1 MEVNNFCYK
10 DIKFI
15 DHTVVIANLLES
27 SGEVALKLF
36 ESWKKED
43 LELVQFKSGITNKLV
58 KCTNKHFQVTVLI
71 RTYGKKSDVIID
83 RVMETTNIVS
93 LSKHGLVREVYCRFN
108 NGIVYGYTPGRAL
121 SVPDM
126 SNQHICLL
134 IAEHMAVWHKVN
146 ISNEN
151 ESSLFPV
158 LWKWLKEVPRSYADP
173 KTDEKFQKNFKLEE
187 LFNELTN
194 LENELVKIGSLVVFC
209 HNDLLSGN
217 IIYDEAINKISFID
231 LEYGSMNYR
240 SFDLANHFNEFAG
253 FECDYSLYPSKEFQQ
268 KWLRHYLC
276 SYKPGATITDEEV
289 NELYREVN
297 KFALASHFYWGVWG
311 LVQAQFSEIN
321 FDYIGYAKLRFG
333 EYYNKKE
340 EFLAL

>member
-1 MEVNNFCYK
+1 L
-10 DIKFI
+10 KFI
-15 DHTVVIANLLES
+15 DHTVVTTNLHES
-27 SGEVALKLF
+27 SKEVALLLF
-36 ESWKKED
+36 ESWRNDD

-58 KCTNKHFQVTVLI
+58 KCTNKRLQVSILI
-71 RTYGKKSDVIID
+71 RTYGKKSEIIID
-83 RVMETTNIVS
+83 RKRETSNIIH
-93 LSKHGLVREVYCRFN
+93 LSKLGLVRQVYCRFN
-108 NGIVYGYTPGRAL
+108 NGIVYGYTSGRAL

-146 ISNEN
+146 ISDEK
-151 ESSLFPV
+151 ESTLFPI
-158 LWKWLKEVPRSYADP
+158 LRKWLKEVPKSYNNS

-187 LFNELTN
+187 LFNELIV
-194 LENELVKIGSLVVFC
+194 LENELVKLGSPIVFC

-217 IIYDEAINKISFID
+217 IIFEEARNKISFID

-240 SFDLANHFNEFAG
+240 SFDIANHFNEFAG
-253 FECDYSLYPSKEFQQ
+253 FECDYNLYPSKEFQI
-268 KWLRHYLC
+268 KWLKHYLC
-276 SYKPGATITDEEV
+276 SYNPDTTITEEEV

-297 KFALASHFYWGVWG
+297 KFALASHFFWGVWG

-321 FDYIGYAKLRFG
+321 FDYIEYAILRFK
-333 EYYNKKE
+333 EYHNKKE